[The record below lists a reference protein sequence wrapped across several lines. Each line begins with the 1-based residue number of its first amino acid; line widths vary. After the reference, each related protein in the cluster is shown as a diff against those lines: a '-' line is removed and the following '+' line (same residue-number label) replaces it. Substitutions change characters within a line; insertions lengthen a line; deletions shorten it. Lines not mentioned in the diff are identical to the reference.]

1 MAFLE
6 APEVGA
12 ESPRNTEKVD
22 ETLGNVLLKEMLCVG
37 LLNSGLQINAFRWE
51 LGIKL

>member
-22 ETLGNVLLKEMLCVG
+22 ETNAWECVMLCVG
-37 LLNSGLQINAFRWE
+37 LFNSGLQINAFRWE